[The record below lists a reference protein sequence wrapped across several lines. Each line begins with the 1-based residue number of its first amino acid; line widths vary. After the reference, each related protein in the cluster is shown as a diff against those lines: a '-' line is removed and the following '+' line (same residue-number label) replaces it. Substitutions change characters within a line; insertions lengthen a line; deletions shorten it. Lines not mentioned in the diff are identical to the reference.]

1 MTRRI
6 FNEASKNHMT
16 YMSGRVED
24 TEYSNIYA
32 DITVLNMRQQFK
44 NDEQFIKH
52 LSELLNLNLVIKK
65 GDK

>member
-16 YMSGRVED
+16 YMSGRVKEPD
-24 TEYSNIYA
+24 FIYV
-32 DITVLNMRQQFK
+32 DVQILNMRQQFK
-44 NDEQFIKH
+44 NDEEFVKH
-52 LSELLNLNLVIKK
+52 LSELLNINLQIVKKK